1 RGSSAFTSCT
11 PWKGT
16 HQPTSPTPQPSQLQ
30 ETATRSR
37 ALSWLL
43 QTLSCPS
50 EEVALLELGK
60 ATLNKVPPTPDEH
73 LGDPDATLPWDQCQH
88 STRGQLELT
97 EMKRRSSPEGG
108 HEDPE
113 EAVPTCPPVEAE
125 DEEVSQLPV
134 MAAHVFVP
142 IDPQCIEQS
151 PSKPKQHPT
160 PRPHEEGRGDRVFL
174 PLSPSRFR
182 DPLDFNGRMA
192 KPSAEGSQCLCAR
205 ECGTDN
211 LKAIASVAGALFLC
225 PCLIYGAY
233 VFLPFDAPL
242 LPTVTARLVYTLRCA
257 AFATFPIVLG
267 MIVNGISRLCSS
279 ALEPFGELHQE
290 VEIHRTYVSQSVHLF
305 ILYFFNMAVL
315 ATYLPQELLKLIPLL
330 TGLFAISRLI
340 FWLSYA
346 IGRSFR
352 AFGFSMTFLPLLA
365 MLLWNLYGMFILEP
379 ENLLAVAAAKPED
392 HSKESRAKL
401 RHWG

>member
-1 RGSSAFTSCT
+1 MAAAD
-11 PWKGT
+11 PV
-16 HQPTSPTPQPSQLQ
+16 QPP
-30 ETATRSR
+30 
-37 ALSWLL
+37 
-43 QTLSCPS
+43 

-60 ATLNKVPPTPDEH
+60 VALAKVPPAPGEH
-73 LGDPDATLPWDQCQH
+73 QGDPDATLPWDQSQH
-88 STRGQLELT
+88 NAWGQPELVKT
-97 EMKRRSSPEGG
+97 KRRSSPEGG

-113 EAVPTCPPVEAE
+113 EAVPSCPTAEAK
-125 DEEVSQLPV
+125 DEEVPRLPV
-134 MAAHVFVP
+134 VAAHVFVP

-151 PSKPKQHPT
+151 PIKQKQHPT
-160 PRPHEEGRGDRVFL
+160 PWPHEESRGDVPRSVPPSDRPSSLHHKQVFL
-174 PLSPSRFR
+174 PLGPSRYR
-182 DPLDFNGRMA
+182 NPLGFEGHMA
-192 KPSAEGSQCLCAR
+192 KPPAEGSRCPCAR
-205 ECGTDN
+205 DCGTDN
-211 LKAIASVAGALFLC
+211 LKAVASVAGALLLC

-233 VFLPFDAPL
+233 IFLPFDAPL
-242 LPTVTARLVYTLRCA
+242 LPTVSARLVYTLRCA
-257 AFATFPIVLG
+257 AFATFPIMLG
-267 MIVNGISRLCSS
+267 MIVSGISRLCSS
-279 ALEPFGELHQE
+279 ALEPFGELHRE

-340 FWLSYA
+340 FWMSYA

-365 MLLWNLYGMFILEP
+365 MLLWNLYGMFVLEP
-379 ENLLAVAAAKPED
+379 ENLLSVAAPTPEG